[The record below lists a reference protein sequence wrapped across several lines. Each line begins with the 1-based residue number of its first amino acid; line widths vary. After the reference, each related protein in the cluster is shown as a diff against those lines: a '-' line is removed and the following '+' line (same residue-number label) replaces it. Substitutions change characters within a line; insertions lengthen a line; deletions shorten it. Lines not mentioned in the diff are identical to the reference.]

1 MKAEQWKRVEELF
14 AAAQQLPVDARGA
27 FLLEACGDD
36 HGLRG
41 EVESLLSA
49 AGSSEAMVDGSPFSS
64 ITERPA
70 LTPGSKLG
78 NFQIVAPLGRGGMGE
93 VYRARDLR
101 LKREVAIKTLP
112 PAWVSDRDRILRFER
127 EARAV
132 AALNHPN
139 IVNLFD
145 IGTETGILYTVSE
158 LVEGESLRVLPRK
171 GPVPVRKLVD
181 IAVQLA
187 DGLAAAHAAGITHRD
202 LKPENVMLTRE
213 ERVKIL
219 DFGLARRSEPVA
231 EQATLTG
238 DGTGPGMLMGT
249 VSYMSPEQASG
260 LPVGPQSDQFSFGL
274 VLYELATARRAF
286 HGKTALETLTAIV
299 NDDPPPM
306 EAKLPPPLAW
316 SIERCLAKDPAK
328 RYESTRD
335 LYEDLRVLRDHLS
348 EAYSGL
354 AVEPGRAARKA
365 GRLWKWI
372 AIPACA
378 LALAEL
384 WQLLTRGGDGDLSRY
399 RYRPVAMERGLE
411 YGPQWSPDGKAVA
424 YIRRADGKE
433 QVFVRFLDS
442 NVRTQIAA
450 HSDFAAFT
458 RWSSDSKRIL
468 FFAPLPD
475 FTSARQTKALY
486 SVPVFGA
493 EPEQVIRM
501 PDPSEIAAYWEEL
514 SPDNRTMAIFG
525 FTKEGKSTVVL
536 SSPLGSPYRQYE
548 PAPFASKTIYNGC
561 KLRFSPNGKRLLLV
575 RTGDAGREEAWLLPY
590 PPGSAAP
597 HRVVTQFP
605 AWRITNDFSWMPD
618 NRHIALTVSMGGNAH
633 AWIADTESDDAYQ
646 ITGGVNSQGTL
657 AVSPDGA
664 KIIYAETEN
673 DWDVVTVSVKDG
685 TFERVIATDLPETM
699 PAWSSRTEELA
710 YVTDRG
716 GSAEIRMRSADGS
729 DRPLVTQNDFPGN
742 HTQFLMNP
750 ALSPDGSQL
759 IFTRCGEEGATR
771 TWIKSLTSGS
781 PQRLNES
788 ADDTEYAGTWSPD
801 GRRFAEL
808 LASGSSLSL
817 ALVKVGFREKPMVH
831 AGVYDSPPDWSP
843 DGEWLSFR
851 DASGWNLISE
861 DGQIVKRLKGVSTPY
876 LTFSKDGK
884 RLYGIRLADGKT
896 TLFSFDPETLK
907 SADIRELGNDLAP
920 SSNYWPG
927 VRLSLS
933 PDGKGITYAI
943 SNAAKSDLWL
953 LEGFRQPGL
962 LARLGLRK
970 LNWGMK

>member
-1 MKAEQWKRVEELF
+1 LGYEVKDPERWKKVEELF
-14 AAAQQLPVDARGA
+14 EAAQALPADRRAA
-27 FLLEACGDD
+27 FLLESCPDD
-36 HGLRG
+36 GGLRG
-41 EVESLLSA
+41 EVESLLRA

-372 AIPACA
+372 AIPACFL
-378 LALAEL
+378 LAAAS
-384 WQLLTRGGDGDLSRY
+384 WLLVTRDVGQDVSRY
-399 RYRPVAMERGLE
+399 RFTPFAVTADGQV
-411 YGPQWSPDGKAVA
+411 GPRFSPDGKAVA
-424 YIRRADGKE
+424 YGGIVEGRQ
-433 QVFVRFLDS
+433 QVFVRYLDS
-442 NVRTQIAA
+442 PVSTQLTSNPQYTFIR
-450 HSDFAAFT
+450 
-458 RWSSDSKRIL
+458 RWSPDSKRVL
-468 FFAPLPD
+468 FLAPDTMPNGA
-475 FTSARQTKALY
+475 SATRALY
-486 SVPVFGA
+486 AIAVVGG
-493 EPEQVIRM
+493 EPERLASF
-501 PDPSEIAAYWEEL
+501 PDYSAYEEV
-514 SPDNRTMAIFG
+514 SPDNQTLAIFG
-525 FTKEGKSTVVL
+525 RIGTAKLTVFT
-536 SSPLGSPYRQYE
+536 SSPLGSPFRQYK
-548 PAPFASKTIYNGC
+548 PDPFATETLYN
-561 KLRFSPNGKRLLLV
+561 KDLRLRFSPDGKKLLLV
-575 RTGDAGREEAWLLPY
+575 RSGLENREESWILPY
-590 PPGSAAP
+590 PPGRGTPRQVLKNLPAQSQT
-597 HRVVTQFP
+597 VDVT
-605 AWRITNDFSWMPD
+605 WLSD
-618 NRHIALTVSMGGNAH
+618 NRHLALTLSTEQQSHV
-633 AWIADTESDDAYQ
+633 WIADTESDDAYQ
-646 ITGGVNSQGTL
+646 LTAGTGSQVGL
-657 AVSPDGA
+657 AISPDG
-664 KIIYAETEN
+664 KQIVYQETKG
-673 DWDVVTVSVKDG
+673 DLDIVSVSLADG
-685 TFERVIATDLPETM
+685 RFRKLIATEVFEEM
-699 PAWSSRTEELA
+699 PYWSAGTDKLV
-710 YVTDRG
+710 YVTSRNG
-716 GSAEIRMRSADGS
+716 PLEIWMRSSDGS
-729 DRPLVTQNDFPGN
+729 DRPLITQTTFADSPARF
-742 HTQFLMNP
+742 FMNP
-750 ALSPDGSQL
+750 AISPDGTQL
-759 IFTRCGEEGATR
+759 VFTRVLADGQVR
-771 TWIKSLTSGS
+771 TWILSLAAGS
-781 PQRLNES
+781 LVRLNES
-788 ADDTEYAGTWSPD
+788 ATDSEIAGTWSPD
-801 GRRFAEL
+801 GRRFAEIL
-808 LASGSSLSL
+808 LAGSDQ
-817 ALVKVGFREKPMVH
+817 ALVSVKVGTREKPFVIRDH
-831 AGVYDSPPDWSP
+831 TINFVPDWSRDGKWLTYFDRAGWGLVSP
-843 DGEWLSFR
+843 DGKTVRPLGNIATS
-851 DASGWNLISE
+851 
-861 DGQIVKRLKGVSTPY
+861 Y
-876 LTFSKDGK
+876 LAFSKDSK
-884 RLYGIRLADGKT
+884 LLYGIREENGKT
-896 TLFSFDPETLK
+896 TLFSINIATLK
-907 SADIRELGNDLAP
+907 STDIHELGKDLAP
-920 SSNYWPG
+920 AASAIPSI
-927 VRLSLS
+927 RFSLT
-933 PDGKGITYAI
+933 PDGKSITYATATSK
-943 SNAAKSDLWL
+943 SNLWL

-962 LARLGLRK
+962 LSRLGLTRPR
-970 LNWGMK
+970 